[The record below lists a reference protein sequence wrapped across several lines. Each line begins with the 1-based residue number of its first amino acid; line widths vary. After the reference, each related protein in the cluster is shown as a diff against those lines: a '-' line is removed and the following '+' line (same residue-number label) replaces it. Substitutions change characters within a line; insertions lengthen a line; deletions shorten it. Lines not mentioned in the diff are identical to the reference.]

1 MASMTYIPTRTL
13 LRNRSGSFLSVN
25 VPGFSSLGNTSTSR
39 ASAMMET
46 IAMTTNVILHPRA
59 SPMILPSGRP
69 TIMAT
74 DVPVA
79 TALMASF
86 CRWAG
91 TMRTASGVAMDQ
103 KIEWATATPIREAMS
118 IQ

>member
-1 MASMTYIPTRTL
+1 
-13 LRNRSGSFLSVN
+13 
-25 VPGFSSLGNTSTSR
+25 
-39 ASAMMET
+39 
-46 IAMTTNVILHPRA
+46 
-59 SPMILPSGRP
+59 
-69 TIMAT
+69 MAT

-86 CRWAG
+86 WRWAG

-103 KIEWATATPIREAMS
+103 KMEWATATPIRETMS